1 MLSCERYAL
10 PTVHVHHSWMLSQ
23 LLRKRDIPDEKY
35 TNAFLGFGPEDKN
48 FAVELTYNYGVESYD
63 IGAGFGHF
71 GIALPL
77 AAAES
82 DTAAAAK
89 LAVQVYCLS
98 SPCRAVLAMIPCQC

>member
-71 GIALPL
+71 GIATTDVYKMCDSIKADGGKVHSLWLLPKATPQL
-77 AAAES
+77 QRS
-82 DTAAAAK
+82 
-89 LAVQVYCLS
+89 
-98 SPCRAVLAMIPCQC
+98 